1 MRFHKEEEKMERRW
15 KKMEKMEEEE
25 KMKGKRK
32 CLSRAAVIIV
42 TARMPLKC
50 FCRLDCTSSQW
61 NGKKEKGKKYNLTAE
76 AKENEGAEE
85 KGNLLWLQWSPS
97 NPGWHWH
104 FPRTQAPC
112 PWHPFT
118 QPSVNSCKSWLSYW
132 ITEWRVHES
141 VMRGRMPMALV
152 RQLLPN
158 PFTQHENR
166 MKKECEGV
174 TWEFWGTRT
183 TLCSSPSSLYTETN
197 QWPSSM
203 KKLGRR
209 RTSFCNRWQLIW
221 NRKGELSKFLH
232 LKVVESV
239 KLGLSCFDVLSLQIF
254 PKLAYIARD
263 YIFPEIVLKSF

>member
-1 MRFHKEEEKMERRW
+1 
-15 KKMEKMEEEE
+15 MEEEE

-118 QPSVNSCKSWLSYW
+118 QPSVNSCKSWQRWHGMKS
-132 ITEWRVHES
+132 VKGSPES
-141 VMRGRMPMALV
+141 FEARAPHCARP
-152 RQLLPN
+152 RRRCTP
-158 PFTQHENR
+158 
-166 MKKECEGV
+166 
-174 TWEFWGTRT
+174 
-183 TLCSSPSSLYTETN
+183 
-197 QWPSSM
+197 
-203 KKLGRR
+203 R
-209 RTSFCNRWQLIW
+209 RTSGPPPWRSSGDDGPASATDDSWFGIEKENFPSFFIW
-221 NRKGELSKFLH
+221 KFW
-232 LKVVESV
+232 KVWNWVSHALMYSV
-239 KLGLSCFDVLSLQIF
+239 F
-254 PKLAYIARD
+254 
-263 YIFPEIVLKSF
+263 KSFQSWHTLLGIIFSQKLSWNPFKRVKTSWWCSTI